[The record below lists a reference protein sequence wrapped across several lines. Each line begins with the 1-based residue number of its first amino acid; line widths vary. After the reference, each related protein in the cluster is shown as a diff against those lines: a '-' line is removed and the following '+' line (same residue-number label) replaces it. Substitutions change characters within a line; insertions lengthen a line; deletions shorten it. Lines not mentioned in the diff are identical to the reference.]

1 MWLTEVWLG
10 VLLVAVSVLSTT
22 ANAAV
27 RRFSRVTLA
36 ERLEKRGRAELL
48 DLLSRYRSEL
58 LSSTSFLRM
67 ASILGL
73 VFLISHWFGVRPV
86 AASVIEYAAV
96 FVTAMFFIMV
106 FGVAIP
112 NAWARYSGE
121 AFLAVMLPVLL
132 ATRYALYPI
141 IAFMHLFDG
150 LVRRLAGVPDQ
161 QTEGAGAEQIEKE
174 ILDVVSE
181 GEKSGVV
188 HEDDADMIESIM
200 ELRDM
205 TAGEIMTPRIEIV
218 ALPETATLFEAK
230 DLIARKGHSRI
241 PVYGENIDDI
251 KGVLYAKDLLN
262 IDETELFDPTEV
274 MRKVPFVP
282 ETKPVMDLLQELRAK
297 KVHLAVVLDE
307 YGGTAGLVTFEDIFE
322 EIVGDIADEYETP
335 EPAPI
340 RRIDDHTLEVDARV
354 RIDELN
360 DELEIE
366 LPDDENYDTVGGF
379 VFSEMGKIPSKG
391 EELRYQ
397 NVLLTVLDSEE
408 RRINRLRV
416 QVIPEEAPAEGR

>member
-1 MWLTEVWLG
+1 MWLTGVWLG
-10 VLLVAVSVLSTT
+10 ALLAAVTILSTT

-27 RRFSRVTLA
+27 RHFSRVTLA
-36 ERLEKRGRAELL
+36 ERLQKRGREELL
-48 DLLSRYRSEL
+48 NLLTKYRAEL

-67 ASILGL
+67 GSILGL
-73 VFLISHWFGVRPV
+73 VFLISHWFGVRPM
-86 AASVIEYAAV
+86 ASPVLEYTAV
-96 FVTAMFFIMV
+96 FVTAMIFIMI

-150 LVRRLAGVPDQ
+150 LVRRLAGVPDELA
-161 QTEGAGAEQIEKE
+161 EGPGAEQIEKE

-200 ELRDM
+200 ELRDR

-230 DLIARKGHSRI
+230 DLITRTGHSRI

-262 IDETELFDPTEV
+262 IDDSEPFDPTEV

-282 ETKPVMDLLQELRAK
+282 ETKSVMDLLQELRAK

-335 EPAPI
+335 EPSPI
-340 RRIDDHTLEVDARV
+340 RRIDEHTLEVDARV

-360 DELEIE
+360 DELGIE

-379 VFSEMGKIPSKG
+379 VFS
-391 EELRYQ
+391 
-397 NVLLTVLDSEE
+397 
-408 RRINRLRV
+408 
-416 QVIPEEAPAEGR
+416 